1 MYKKHLQQRQMTVQH
16 QQLKNTVEW
25 LSNIEGSGTELISVY
40 IPEDQSLQSQ
50 IQELQQEHAEAGN
63 IKSKQT
69 RKRVQGAL
77 SKIIN
82 ALQSYEA
89 TPEGGLAVFSGYLEE
104 QEEYEIY
111 VFDNFPGPI
120 TDSKYQCD
128 NRFYTDP
135 LEESLQENGDYILIV
150 FDKNDAIIGEVV
162 GTSVRQVDSLH
173 SLVPGKTQKGGFSQ
187 QRFERLRE
195 EAKDNF
201 FQDIAESV
209 NNRYVDERHSLD
221 GILIGAPEPTKTEFI
236 DNEYL
241 HHELQDKII
250 CEQSVSTTTEVGLRR
265 LLDKCQNV
273 MDEQKVAEERELSN
287 RFFKGLVHEEPYVS
301 YGVEETVQALK
312 YGAVDTLLV
321 SDNLPYST
329 REELSN
335 TPENNNVLDYIHEL
349 AEQYDSEV
357 EFISDSF
364 EEGDRFKNVFGG
376 FGAILR
382 YPIN

>member
-1 MYKKHLQQRQMTVQH
+1 MTVQH

-82 ALQSYEA
+82 ALQSYDS
-89 TPEGGLAVFSGYLEE
+89 TPEGGLVVFSGYIEE
-104 QEEYEIY
+104 QDDYETY
-111 VFDNFPGPI
+111 VFDEFPEPI

-128 NRFYTDP
+128 NIFYTDP
-135 LEESLQENGDYILIV
+135 LEESLRENGDYILIV
-150 FDKNDAIIGEVV
+150 FDRNDAVIGEVV
-162 GTSVRQVDSLH
+162 GTSVKQVDSLY
-173 SLVPGKTQKGGFSQ
+173 SLVPGKQKAGGQSQ
-187 QRFERLRE
+187 ARFERLRL
-195 EAKDNF
+195 EAIDNF
-201 FQDIAESV
+201 YQEIAESV
-209 NNRYVDERHSLD
+209 NNRYVDERHSID

-287 RFFKGLVHEEPYVS
+287 RFFKGLVNDEPYVS

-312 YGAVDTLLV
+312 YGAVDILLV

-329 REELSN
+329 QEELQNSTTEENILEYVN
-335 TPENNNVLDYIHEL
+335 TL
-349 AEQYDSEV
+349 AEQYDSDV

-382 YPIN
+382 YPLN